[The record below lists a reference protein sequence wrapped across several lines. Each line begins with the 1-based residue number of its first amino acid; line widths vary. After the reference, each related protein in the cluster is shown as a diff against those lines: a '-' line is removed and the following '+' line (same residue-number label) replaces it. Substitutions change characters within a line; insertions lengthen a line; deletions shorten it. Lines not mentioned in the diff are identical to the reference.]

1 MVLRIKF
8 KDPDRDDAI
17 LSLVDNE
24 WQFFVRFGSRQD
36 TENFLVVSNTMYNMT
51 NSQFIFDFFNSMKN
65 VPYEEIAD
73 VQLFYDNEDGGQ
85 LFSADSLGFT
95 YNTMFIEY
103 KYNSNML
110 QEGTKDRGLI
120 YTFVF
125 RDKIEE

>member
-1 MVLRIKF
+1 MYAQIKEWGNSQGIRLSKEILKWLRG
-8 KDPDRDDAI
+8 RGDDAH
-17 LSLVDNE
+17 LL
-24 WQFFVRFGSRQD
+24 
-36 TENFLVVSNTMYNMT
+36 
-51 NSQFIFDFFNSMKN
+51 
-65 VPYEEIAD
+65 EEIAD
-73 VQLFYDNEDGGQ
+73 VQLFYDNEDGSQ